1 MHMDTHNAFR
11 PSTHPE
17 LWGQMPSPVADRRE
31 PLPDLDQNAGE
42 WEPAPFEASVA
53 AWCVVLM
60 AAIVAVSAL
69 AGWLWTL

>member
-1 MHMDTHNAFR
+1 MDTHNAFR

-17 LWGQMPSPVADRRE
+17 LWGQTPSPVADRRE
-31 PLPDLDQNAGE
+31 PLPDMDDDGGE
-42 WEPAPFEASVA
+42 WHPAPFEARVA

-69 AGWLWTL
+69 AGWLWPIE